1 MWINFVLLFSFFWIL
16 DVSVGD
22 IGFSKYCDSC
32 VSFLV
37 VDFFDGI
44 SNVLFFGDFLVVL
57 FCLFVVY
64 GVGSVGILV
73 IKVNLNIMSYC
84 MGNIVEGKIIC

>member
-16 DVSVGD
+16 DVRVGD

-57 FCLFVVY
+57 FCLCVMY
-64 GVGSVGILV
+64 GVGSVKILV
-73 IKVNLNIMSYC
+73 IKVSLNIMELLRDC
-84 MGNIVEGKIIC
+84 